1 MNKGKEYKYQAEV
14 NIKALLEDQ
23 EYLKRRNVLK
33 KVAKSFESH
42 KVDWA
47 LSCSSQLFLKGVVDN
62 FHDYDIL
69 IGGNTIGEMKKALDK
84 IGATSRDVGDQTN
97 FYSNAF
103 FRYRLNEID
112 LDMVSS
118 FRIVIFDTV
127 YCCDYYDFNLE
138 TVDLEGIGKIPI
150 IPMEASYLLYGMME
164 CWQPQR
170 HHKRTLIERY
180 FSDCGIKNPQ
190 IFKEVLE
197 RYKLP
202 SWLESRVKDMLI

>member
-47 LSCSSQLFLKGVVDN
+47 LSCSSQLFLKGLVDN

-69 IGGNTIGEMKKALDK
+69 IGGNTTGEMKKALDK
-84 IGATSRDVGDQTN
+84 IGAISRDIGDQTN

-103 FRYRLNEID
+103 FRYRHKEID
-112 LDMVSS
+112 LDIVSG
-118 FRIVIFDTV
+118 FR
-127 YCCDYYDFNLE
+127 
-138 TVDLEGIGKIPI
+138 
-150 IPMEASYLLYGMME
+150 
-164 CWQPQR
+164 R
-170 HHKRTLIERY
+170 
-180 FSDCGIKNPQ
+180 
-190 IFKEVLE
+190 
-197 RYKLP
+197 
-202 SWLESRVKDMLI
+202 